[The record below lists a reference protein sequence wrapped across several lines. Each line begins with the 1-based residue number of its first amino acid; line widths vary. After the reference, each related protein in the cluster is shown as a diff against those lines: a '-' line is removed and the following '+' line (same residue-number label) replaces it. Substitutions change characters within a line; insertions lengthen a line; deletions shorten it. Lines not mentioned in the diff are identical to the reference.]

1 MKAFL
6 DACII
11 IYWIEA
17 ADPFYSRLAEKIR
30 KLEKAH
36 PGISFAVSR
45 LSLLECLVKPVREND
60 REVLERYATFF
71 QAPDLHIVELTPE
84 VIDLATRLRAVHGL
98 RTPDAIQAA
107 CALSLPEKT
116 LFLTNDNAFKNVK
129 GLELLVV

>member
-11 IYWIEA
+11 IYWVEA
-17 ADPFYSRLAEKIR
+17 ADPFYSRLAENIR
-30 KLEKAH
+30 ELEKAH

-60 REVLERYATFF
+60 RETLGRYATFF
-71 QAPDLHIVELTPE
+71 QAPDLQIVELTPE
-84 VIDLATRLRAVHGL
+84 VIDLATRLRATHGL
-98 RTPDAIQAA
+98 RTPDAIQGA

-116 LFLTNDNAFKNVK
+116 LFLTNDNAFRKVK
-129 GLELLVV
+129 GLDVVVV

>member
-6 DACII
+6 DACIV
-11 IYWIEA
+11 IYWVEA
-17 ADPFYSRLAEKIR
+17 ADPFYSRLAAKIR

-71 QAPDLHIVELTPE
+71 QAPDLQIVELTPE
-84 VIDLATRLRAVHGL
+84 VIDLATRLRAIHGL

-116 LFLTNDNAFKNVK
+116 LFLTNDDAFKKVK
-129 GLELLVV
+129 GLDLLAV